1 MSEIR
6 RMHPLPVFL
15 CMAGVITF
23 TAFAMDPIISLLSF
37 VSVVWMHVV
46 TEKRYT
52 WKEVLMMAG
61 GTLAIALVNPL
72 FSHNGATVLFFLNG
86 NAVTLEAILYG
97 LHISFMIMTVLLW
110 GRILSDYLTSDI
122 ILYLVAR
129 VSGKAALLLSLVLRL
144 IPSYIRQCKERYA
157 VQRSIGLFGAGSLYE
172 QIKGGLL
179 LFSGLVTWAMEH
191 SVETADSMLAREYG
205 RGRRS
210 NYHSYRFGASDI
222 FLQAFVLLTGSAI
235 SVGIVCMPDCFT
247 FYPNLLVE
255 VNEAGSV
262 FYYIVFGLLAGTMP
276 AAVTIG
282 RLRWNYYERRI

>member
-1 MSEIR
+1 MSEMKS
-6 RMHPLPVFL
+6 MHPLPVFL

-46 TEKRYT
+46 AEKRYT
-52 WKEVLMMAG
+52 LKEIVMMTG
-61 GTLAIALVNPL
+61 GYLVIALVNPL

-86 NAVTLEAILYG
+86 NAITLEAVLYG

-144 IPSYIRQCKERYA
+144 IPAYIRQFKERYA

-205 RGRRS
+205 IGRRS
-210 NYHSYRFGASDI
+210 NYHTYRFGASDL
-222 FLQAFVLLTGSAI
+222 FLFALILLTGSAI
-235 SVGIVCMPDCFT
+235 AVGNVCMPECFT
-247 FYPNLLVE
+247 FYPNILFE
-255 VNEAGSV
+255 VKEAGSV
-262 FYYIVFGLLAGTMP
+262 FYYMMFALLAGIMP